1 MEYKFSVHK
10 VSILPKKKIALLIKK
25 KNTKCKYFQSTIFF
39 ATREKDT
46 TLSPKLLGDH
56 HFINFR

>member
-1 MEYKFSVHK
+1 MEYKFSVRK

-25 KNTKCKYFQSTIFF
+25 KNTKCSISVNNFF

>member
-1 MEYKFSVHK
+1 MEYKFSVRK

-25 KNTKCKYFQSTIFF
+25 KKHKVHILSLNNFF
-39 ATREKDT
+39 AIREKDT

>member
-1 MEYKFSVHK
+1 MGYKFSVQK
-10 VSILPKKKIALLIKK
+10 GFFCPPKIALLIKK
-25 KNTKCKYFQSTIFF
+25 KQHEVHILSVNNFF

>member
-1 MEYKFSVHK
+1 MEYKFSVQK
-10 VSILPKKKIALLIKK
+10 VSILPPKNSIADKKKK
-25 KNTKCKYFQSTIFF
+25 
-39 ATREKDT
+39 TREKDT

>member
-1 MEYKFSVHK
+1 MEYKFSVRK

-25 KNTKCKYFQSTIFF
+25 KHEVHILSLNNFF

>member
-1 MEYKFSVHK
+1 MEYKFSVQK
-10 VSILPKKKIALLIKK
+10 ISILPKKNSIADKK
-25 KNTKCKYFQSTIFF
+25 EKHEVYILSVNNFF

-46 TLSPKLLGDH
+46 TLSPKLLGHH